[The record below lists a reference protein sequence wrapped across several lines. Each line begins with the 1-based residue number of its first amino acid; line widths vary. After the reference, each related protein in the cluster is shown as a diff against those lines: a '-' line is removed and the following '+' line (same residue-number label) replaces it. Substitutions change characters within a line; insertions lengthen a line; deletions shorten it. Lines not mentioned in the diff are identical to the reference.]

1 MRAVVVLWPDL
12 YAWWLGWR
20 SWLLLRYWMIWLKI
34 TLSIIFEKIG
44 RIATGRKFFGFR
56 RSSFLCSGITF
67 AFFHNSENFLEEI
80 DKLMMWVS
88 AGKIS
93 DLISLITLVS
103 MRSKPNELE
112 LLRSEMILSTLS
124 GCTAESW
131 KEQVLP
137 VIKVLSLARGS
148 DTGGGRFS
156 LILLTLF
163 RNLTNKLP
171 VIEFYKWDSQSFGNR
186 GIVLNGYVNIYIEET
201 FTVFYKL
208 I

>member
-1 MRAVVVLWPDL
+1 
-12 YAWWLGWR
+12 
-20 SWLLLRYWMIWLKI
+20 
-34 TLSIIFEKIG
+34 
-44 RIATGRKFFGFR
+44 
-56 RSSFLCSGITF
+56 
-67 AFFHNSENFLEEI
+67 
-80 DKLMMWVS
+80 
-88 AGKIS
+88 
-93 DLISLITLVS
+93 

-171 VIEFYKWDSQSFGNR
+171 VIEFYKWDSQSFGNQ
-186 GIVLNGYVNIYIEET
+186 GIVINGYVKKYRIYRRNFHCFIQTYLGFSVVDSSEHLINT
-201 FTVFYKL
+201 FYEGFNVLFSLYW
-208 I
+208 IFFV